1 MKTDKTDILFKQMYK
16 EIDRIELEYR
26 ERIAQIVNDK
36 NINDDDKKTR
46 IWLLNH
52 QKESSIQQQKML
64 HTQKVIEKG
73 YNKTTQDISM
83 LLDLE
88 PGFCTRHIK

>member
-36 NINDDDKKTR
+36 NINDDDKKRLIFYLVNKYTEN
-46 IWLLNH
+46 IPVL
-52 QKESSIQQQKML
+52 QIEKESKNIFSFLKR
-64 HTQKVIEKG
+64 KE
-73 YNKTTQDISM
+73 NN
-83 LLDLE
+83 E
-88 PGFCTRHIK
+88 